1 MKTVIE
7 ALSEGSKVLLGA
19 QKLIDILHTQITR
32 EHHQQRWLFVMAIQ
46 THLSESENLI

>member
-19 QKLIDILHTQITR
+19 QKLIDILHTHKSQENITSKDGY
-32 EHHQQRWLFVMAIQ
+32 L
-46 THLSESENLI
+46 